1 MIKNLTL
8 SSLIARLPTD
18 VIVNHYPLP
27 TELGNAR
34 YQSSNYYFGAIRAM
48 LLDEEVASDIEMR
61 HATAMTVPYVI
72 EGSTNDVAFYN
83 DVMADFD
90 LEMLMEQMLSATE
103 FGFMPV
109 ELIWEKD
116 GSLLRLSDS
125 EQKRPED
132 FRLLKDGTLV
142 YSAVDYTAKTPVTG
156 KVIPVLR
163 NATTERPYGETI
175 LESVWPIWQSK
186 WISWANI
193 ERLGEKYAIPT
204 AIALAQDAN
213 GGSDL
218 QRIADSLA
226 PVMNG
231 DAVALSGVKEIV
243 TLDANGKVDELLRT
257 IEYIDNKI
265 SKRITGQTL
274 TGSNQK
280 YGSRSLGEVHERA
293 AMRVSKRDA
302 RMVHKT
308 LNNTLFKWIF
318 LANGRQGNIKIRVD
332 EEAYKAMLE
341 SALANGSGV
350 EPVLPSSH
358 RQGLEFSNVPGKHL
372 CLL

>member
-27 TELGNAR
+27 AELGNAR

-48 LLDEEVASDIEMR
+48 LLDEEVASSIEMR
-61 HATAMTVPYVI
+61 HATAMTVPYVM
-72 EGSTNDVAFYN
+72 EGSASDIEFYN
-83 DVMADFD
+83 EVMADFD

-109 ELIWEKD
+109 ELIWEKV
-116 GSLLRLSDS
+116 GSQLCLTHS
-125 EQKRPED
+125 EPKRPED

-142 YSAVDYTAKTPVTG
+142 YSAVDYTAKTPVAG

-175 LESVWPIWQSK
+175 LESVRPIWQSK

-204 AIALAQDAN
+204 AIALAENAN
-213 GGSDL
+213 GGDDV
-218 QRIADSLA
+218 QAIANSLA

-265 SKRITGQTL
+265 AKRITGQTL
-274 TGSNQK
+274 TNGNQK

-293 AMRVSKRDA
+293 GMRVSKRDA
-302 RMVHKT
+302 RLVHKT
-308 LNNTLFKWIF
+308 LNDTLLKWIF
-318 LANGRQGNIKIRVD
+318 LANGREGSLKIRVD
-332 EEAYKAMLE
+332 EDAYKELVNNIVD
-341 SALANGSGV
+341 S
-350 EPVLPSSH
+350 PSSS
-358 RQGLEFSNVPGKHL
+358 RESTYLSDAPGKHL